1 MNYYIYGYT
10 DKGKYRSH
18 NEDSLLVNRVCVTKG
33 GYSSVCI
40 APFLAAVCDGVGGE
54 QAGELASEICVS
66 TLACTDYDSTVN
78 LDHTLMQI
86 HNKIVRTG
94 VSRQE
99 TVNMQ
104 TTICLLAVDEN
115 GAAVGYNA
123 GDSRMYRYTDGEV
136 RQISVDQTYGRFLY
150 EKGEIK
156 TAQELSPD
164 LRNAI
169 VSSLG
174 SVLQRPNIEHVEFP
188 VPFGRDEDDVVIIMS
203 DGVSDFVS
211 QDEIEIALQLEG
223 KSFGE
228 KLEALCELA
237 VRNGSTD
244 NMSIVGI
251 KPWETVEQYRALT
264 KTEAPAVPLTP
275 EEEQKA
281 KETEALRRQA
291 ESPSLEEHADLSLA
305 ALFEDLEKY
314 KLE

>member
-66 TLACTDYDSTVN
+66 TLACTDYDSSVN

-99 TVNMQ
+99 TINMQ

-115 GAAVGYNA
+115 GTAVCYNA

-136 RQISVDQTYGRFLY
+136 RQLSVDQTYGRFLY
-150 EKGEIK
+150 EKGEIE
-156 TAQELSPD
+156 TARELSPE
-164 LRNAI
+164 LKNAI

-188 VPFGRDEDDVVIIMS
+188 VPFGRDEDDVVIICS

-237 VRNGSTD
+237 IRNGSTD
-244 NMSIVGI
+244 NISIIGI

-264 KTEAPAVPLTP
+264 KSDAPPMTQ
-275 EEEQKA
+275 EEELAA
-281 KETEALRRQA
+281 KEAEALRKQA
-291 ESPSLEEHADLSLA
+291 ESLSLEEQSDLSLA
-305 ALFEDLEKY
+305 ALFADLEKF
-314 KLE
+314 KQEP